1 MPRFRSRRF
10 RWLSLSTFSVAA
22 LAAVSCDTS
31 LSFRP
36 NELLWGFVTV
46 SALQD
51 GTGALRT
58 SPTAVFFRGEV
69 TSIPNSGLR
78 PDSCFPAN
86 TYVPPVNDFGGVLY
100 LDAGP
105 SVAMKIGPTTNDIPR
120 VSGSGTT
127 TYKLG
132 AGSTVAYG
140 SGDSIVVQI
149 PGATGGYPPATI
161 RGKLA
166 ESFVLQP
173 ITPSTS
179 GPLQLRWNAASDT
192 GSSLVLSLQYAPAGG
207 NGQITR
213 EIRCAFRDDG
223 VDSILVAQHRPWSDS
238 TNLLRQ
244 VVATRLRTV
253 LVNVGDGGLQLI
265 STFTRPTPQQ

>member
-1 MPRFRSRRF
+1 MLRFRFRRP
-10 RWLSLSTFSVAA
+10 RSLALSAFAA
-22 LAAVSCDTS
+22 ATLAAVSCDTS

-46 SALQD
+46 SALDD
-51 GTGALRT
+51 GSGVLRT

-69 TSIPNSGLR
+69 TSIPNSALR

-86 TYVPPVNDFGGVLY
+86 NYVPPVNNFGGVLY

-105 SVAMKIGPTTNDIPR
+105 SVSMKIGTETNEIPR
-120 VSGSGTT
+120 VSGGGTT

-132 AGSTVAYG
+132 PGGTVAYG
-140 SGDSIVVQI
+140 SGDSILVQV
-149 PGATGGYPPATI
+149 PGATGGYPTATV
-161 RGKLA
+161 RGKAA
-166 ESFVLQP
+166 EAFTLQP
-173 ITPSTS
+173 LTPSS
-179 GPLQLRWNAASDT
+179 SAPIQLRWDAPSDT
-192 GSSLVLSLQYAPAGG
+192 GSSLVVSLQYAPAGG

-223 VDSILVAQHRPWSDS
+223 VDSIVVAQHRPWSDS

-265 STFTRPTPQQ
+265 STFQQPTPQQ

>member
-1 MPRFRSRRF
+1 MLRFRSRRL
-10 RWLSLSTFSVAA
+10 RWLSLSAFGVAT
-22 LAAVSCDTS
+22 LATASCDTS

-51 GTGALRT
+51 GGGALRT
-58 SPTAVFFRGEV
+58 APTAVFFRGEV

-105 SVAMKIGPTTNDIPR
+105 SVSVKIGATTNDIPR
-120 VSGSGTT
+120 VSGGGTT

-140 SGDSIVVQI
+140 SGDSVVVQI
-149 PGATGGYPPATI
+149 PGATGGYPAAQI

-166 ESFVLQP
+166 EAFTLDP
-173 ITPSTS
+173 IAPTTS
-179 GPLQLRWNAASDT
+179 APLQLKWTPPSDT

-207 NGQITR
+207 SGQITR
-213 EIRCAFRDDG
+213 EIRCAFKDDG
-223 VDSILVAQHRPWSDS
+223 DASIVVAQHRPWSDS

-253 LVNVGDGGLQLI
+253 LLNVGDGGLQLI
-265 STFTRPTPQQ
+265 STFSRPTPQQ